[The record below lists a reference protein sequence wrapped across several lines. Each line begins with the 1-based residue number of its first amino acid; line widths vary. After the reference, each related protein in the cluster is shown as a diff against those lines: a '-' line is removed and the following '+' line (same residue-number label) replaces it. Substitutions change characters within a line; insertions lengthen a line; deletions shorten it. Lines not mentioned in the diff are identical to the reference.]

1 MKNFILGV
9 LLTIVVALLAIGVYL
24 LDKQSL
30 SPKKIIEMITP
41 TPVVEVSPV
50 LEPTDIPTPTIKTIS
65 DNELIKQ
72 VLFKKNNWPENDKDF
87 VFKISTNDG
96 KYASG
101 MVTNNGGGGYFYAV
115 KDDTNWVIV
124 ADGNGMIECSN
135 LTKYPDFPKTLIP
148 ECYNSAT
155 GKTVKR

>member
-9 LLTIVVALLAIGVYL
+9 FLTIVVVLLAIGVYL

-30 SPKKIIEMITP
+30 SPKKIIEIITP
-41 TPVVEVSPV
+41 TPVEEVSP
-50 LEPTDIPTPTIKTIS
+50 TATPTIEATPTVKTTS

-87 VFKISTNDG
+87 VFQISTNDG

-101 MVTNNGGGGYFYAV
+101 TVTNNGGGGYFYAV

-124 ADGNGMIECSN
+124 TDGNGMIECSS
-135 LTKYPDFPKTLIP
+135 LTKYPDYPVTLIP
-148 ECYNSAT
+148 ECYDPET
-155 GKTVKR
+155 EIIIKR

>member
-30 SPKKIIEMITP
+30 SPKKIIEIISP
-41 TPVVEVSPV
+41 TPVVELSPT
-50 LEPTDIPTPTIKTIS
+50 LEPTDVPTPTIKTIS

-72 VLFKKNNWPENDKDF
+72 VLFKKNNWPESDNF

-101 MVTNNGGGGYFYAV
+101 MVTADGGGGYFYAV
-115 KDDTNWVIV
+115 KDGTNWVIV
-124 ADGNGMIECSN
+124 ADGNGMIDCSN
-135 LTKYPDFPKTLIP
+135 LTKYPDYPNTLIP
-148 ECYNSAT
+148 ECYNST
-155 GKTVKR
+155 NQKTVKR

>member
-9 LLTIVVALLAIGVYL
+9 LLTIIIFLLAIGVYL

-30 SPKKIIEMITP
+30 SPKKIIEIISP
-41 TPVVEVSPV
+41 TPVAELSPV
-50 LEPTDIPTPTIKTIS
+50 VTPKVEATPTVKTVS

-87 VFKISTNDG
+87 VFKVSTNDG

-101 MVTNNGGGGYFYAV
+101 TVTNNGGGGYFYAI
-115 KDDTNWVIV
+115 KDATNWVIV
-124 ADGNGMIECSN
+124 ADGNGMIECSS
-135 LTKYPDFPKTLIP
+135 LTKYPDYPVTLIP
-148 ECYNSAT
+148 ECYNST
-155 GKTVKR
+155 TEKIVKR

>member
-9 LLTIVVALLAIGVYL
+9 LLTIIIFLLAIGVYL
-24 LDKQSL
+24 LDKQPL
-30 SPKKIIEMITP
+30 LPKKIIEMITP
-41 TPVVEVSPV
+41 TPVEEVSP
-50 LEPTDIPTPTIKTIS
+50 TATPTIEVIPTVKTIS
-65 DNELIKQ
+65 DSELIKQ
-72 VLFKKNNWPENDKDF
+72 VLFKKNNWPESDKDF

-115 KDDTNWVIV
+115 KDGTNWVIV
-124 ADGNGMIECSN
+124 ADGNGMIECSS
-135 LTKYPDFPKTLIP
+135 LTKYPDYPVTLIP
-148 ECYNSAT
+148 ECYNFET

>member
-9 LLTIVVALLAIGVYL
+9 LLTIIIFLLAIGVYL

-30 SPKKIIEMITP
+30 SPKKIIEIISP
-41 TPVVEVSPV
+41 TPVVEISPV
-50 LEPTDIPTPTIKTIS
+50 ATPTVESTPTVKTIS
-65 DNELIKQ
+65 DDELIKQ

-115 KDDTNWVIV
+115 KDGTNWVILV
-124 ADGNGMIECSN
+124 DGNGTIECSN
-135 LTKYPDFPKTLIP
+135 LTKYPDYPNTLIP

-155 GKTVKR
+155 GKIVKR